1 LKANGSVDSNTYLT
15 SASLPTVDQT
25 IIDGSTNAVSGN
37 AVFDG
42 LALKAPL
49 ESPTFTGTPTAPTA
63 PAGTNTTQVANA
75 LFVNSAIAT
84 VDASNVKLTGNQTI
98 AGTKTFSSPVIIPN
112 GVNPNEA
119 VNKGQLDAVSSNTVN
134 IGGTQFITGQKTFSS
149 GGSTT
154 SSLNSEANSGV
165 VSAALF
171 VSKSGGGEALQLVK
185 TGNPRGVSSDLLSM
199 INQGNMG
206 TGAFINMAVSPTFS
220 DVDFIKARISSGTEV
235 FKVDK
240 LGKITATQFSITS
253 LNTAPASATATG
265 TQGEI
270 RVTATHIYVCIATNT
285 WVRSALT
292 TW

>member
-1 LKANGSVDSNTYLT
+1 
-15 SASLPTVDQT
+15 
-25 IIDGSTNAVSGN
+25 
-37 AVFDG
+37 VFDG